1 MKYIIMCGGHYKRW
15 KTPKHL
21 TEVKGE
27 PLIGR
32 TIRLLKENGVT
43 DISISSD
50 NPIFKKF
57 GVPVLKHENSY
68 SVRGYNDFDGYWC
81 DAFYPTDEPT
91 CYIFGDVLYS
101 PEAIKKIIDYQGK
114 GIMFFGSK
122 RPFAKRYPKKHVE
135 PFAFKVW
142 DTGRLKEA
150 CEKVKDLDRHRAFLR
165 KPLAWELWYVI
176 CGAPINQDAEH
187 ITGADYVV
195 INDYTCDIDDPWE
208 IREW

>member
-21 TEVKGE
+21 TMIKGE
-27 PLIGR
+27 PLVGR
-32 TIRLLKENGVT
+32 TIRLLRENRVK

-50 NPIFKKF
+50 NPIFEQF

-81 DAFYPTDEPT
+81 DAFYPTTEPT

-101 PEAIKKIIDYQGK
+101 PEAIKKIVDYQGE

-122 RPFAKRYPKKHVE
+122 RPFSKKYPKTHVE

-142 DTGRLKEA
+142 DTDRLKEA

-187 ITGADYVV
+187 IEDADYVA

-208 IREW
+208 IKEW